1 MKRALTIGAVAAL
14 AIGVSLPAS
23 AFDPDV
29 ATEAAYAEPAADAEA
44 LEAQSLDIT
53 VAAGA
58 AVTKDVFSA
67 EAAPPPPPP
76 VVESSS
82 SSSYASS
89 SYSGP
94 LPDGFGGIV
103 MWPVNAHVN
112 DGFGYRDGN
121 EFHGGI
127 DIMCGFGATLVSV
140 APGVV
145 TFVGDYG
152 GYGNVVIVNHG
163 SGVETY
169 YSHMSQPLI
178 SAGTWV
184 EAGTVLGLS
193 GDTGYATV
201 AHLHFELHVN
211 GTKVDPMPYMP

>member
-14 AIGVSLPAS
+14 IIGVSLPAA
-23 AFDPDV
+23 AFETDV
-29 ATEAAYAEPAADAEA
+29 ATIAAFAEPAADAPA

-58 AVTKDVFSA
+58 AVSKDAFSA
-67 EAAPPPPPP
+67 AAAP
-76 VVESSS
+76 VVVAES

-94 LPDGFGGIV
+94 LPAGFAGIA
-103 MWPVNAHVN
+103 MWPVSAPVN
-112 DGFGYRDGN
+112 DGFGYRDGG

-127 DIMCGFGATLVSV
+127 DIMCGYGATIVAVSE
-140 APGVV
+140 GVV
-145 TFVGDYG
+145 TYVGDYG
-152 GYGNVVIVNHG
+152 GYGNVVIINHG

-169 YSHMSQPLI
+169 YSHLSVPTI
-178 SAGTWV
+178 SAGAWV
-184 EAGTVLGLS
+184 TAGTPIGLS

-211 GTKVDPMPYMP
+211 GSKVDPMPYMP

>member
-14 AIGVSLPAS
+14 IIGVSLPAA
-23 AFDPDV
+23 AFETDAATV
-29 ATEAAYAEPAADAEA
+29 AAFAEPAADAPT

-58 AVTKDVFSA
+58 AVSKDAFSA
-67 EAAPPPPPP
+67 EAAPV
-76 VVESSS
+76 VVES

-94 LPDGFGGIV
+94 LPDGFAGIA
-103 MWPVNAHVN
+103 MWPVSAPVN
-112 DGFGYRDGN
+112 DGFGYRDGG

-127 DIMCGFGATLVSV
+127 DIMCGYGATIVAVSE
-140 APGVV
+140 GVV
-145 TFVGDYG
+145 TYVGDYG
-152 GYGNVVIVNHG
+152 GYGNVVIINHG

-169 YSHMSQPLI
+169 YSHLSVPTI

-184 EAGTVLGLS
+184 SAGTPVGLS

-211 GTKVDPMPYMP
+211 GSKVDPMPYMP

>member
-14 AIGVSLPAS
+14 IIGVSLPAA
-23 AFDPDV
+23 AFETDAATV
-29 ATEAAYAEPAADAEA
+29 AAFAEPAADAPT

-58 AVTKDVFSA
+58 AVSKDAFSA
-67 EAAPPPPPP
+67 EAAPV
-76 VVESSS
+76 VVES

-94 LPDGFGGIV
+94 LPDGFAGIAT
-103 MWPVNAHVN
+103 WPVNAPVN
-112 DGFGYRDGN
+112 DGFGYRDGG

-127 DIMCGFGATLVSV
+127 DIMCGYGATIVAVSE
-140 APGVV
+140 GVV
-145 TFVGDYG
+145 TYVGDYG
-152 GYGNVVIVNHG
+152 GYGNVVIINHG

-169 YSHMSQPLI
+169 YSHLSVPTI

-184 EAGTVLGLS
+184 SAGTPVGLS

-211 GTKVDPMPYMP
+211 GSKVDPMPYMP

>member
-14 AIGVSLPAS
+14 VIGVSLPAA
-23 AFDPDV
+23 AFENDV
-29 ATEAAYAEPAADAEA
+29 ASEAAFAEPAAGAET
-44 LEAQSLDIT
+44 LDAQSLDIT

-58 AVTKDVFSA
+58 SVSKDAFSA
-67 EAAPPPPPP
+67 AAAP
-76 VVESSS
+76 VVVAETS

-94 LPDGFGGIV
+94 LPEGFAGIA
-103 MWPVNAHVN
+103 MWPVNAPVN
-112 DGFGYRDGN
+112 DGFGYRDGG

-127 DIMCGFGATLVSV
+127 DIMCGYGATLVAV
-140 APGVV
+140 ADGVV

-152 GYGNVVIVNHG
+152 GYGIVTIVNHG

-169 YSHMSQPLI
+169 YSHQSTPLVA
-178 SAGTWV
+178 AGTWV
-184 EAGTVLGLS
+184 SAGTPLGLS
-193 GDTGYATV
+193 GDTGYTTV

-211 GTKVDPMPYMP
+211 GSKVDPMPYMP